1 MRNGTAW
8 QLRADGGAGLTGG
21 LMNLGKRCRD
31 VSVVDLMLPFM
42 YAQS

>member
-8 QLRADGGAGLTGG
+8 QLRADGVAW
-21 LMNLGKRCRD
+21 MNLGKRCRD
-31 VSVVDLMLPFM
+31 VSVVDLILPFI